1 MRLYDADAGEIRIGG
16 QRVEA
21 IPPEVLH
28 TKFGVVFQNDILFAD
43 TIAENIDFGRGL
55 SREQIEKAA
64 ACAQAMEFIQS
75 LPDGFEHRLTAKGT
89 NLSGGQK
96 QRLLIARALA
106 GDPEILILDDSSSA
120 LDYKTDSLL
129 RQALAREYPGV
140 TTIVIAQRVSSIL
153 HADHILVL
161 EEGRELGYGTHP
173 ELMESCELYR
183 EISRSQMGGGEV
195 A

>member
-1 MRLYDADAGEIRIGG
+1 MWSWPPRSAATRWMPTPCWMTVGLADRKNNF
-16 QRVEA
+16 
-21 IPPEVLH
+21 P
-28 TKFGVVFQNDILFAD
+28 
-43 TIAENIDFGRGL
+43 
-55 SREQIEKAA
+55 
-64 ACAQAMEFIQS
+64 AQ
-75 LPDGFEHRLTAKGT
+75 
-89 NLSGGQK
+89 LSGGEQ
-96 QRLLIARALA
+96 QRVSIARALA
-106 GDPEILILDDSSSA
+106 KNPKILLCDEPTGA

>member
-1 MRLYDADAGEIRIGG
+1 MRTGD
-16 QRVEA
+16 
-21 IPPEVLH
+21 
-28 TKFGVVFQNDILFAD
+28 GVIH
-43 TIAENIDFGRGL
+43 
-55 SREQIEKAA
+55 
-64 ACAQAMEFIQS
+64 S

-106 GDPEILILDDSSSA
+106 GNPEILILDDSSSA
-120 LDYKTDSLL
+120 LDYKTDALF
-129 RQALAREYPGV
+129 RHALATEFQGT
-140 TTIVIAQRVSSIL
+140 TTIVIAQRISSIL

-161 EEGRELGYGTHP
+161 EEGRELGYGTHE
-173 ELMESCELYR
+173 ELMDTCELYR

>member
-1 MRLYDADAGEIRIGG
+1 MRGHLLSPRGERR
-16 QRVEA
+16 QRSAKEA
-21 IPPEVLH
+21 PLWTLQLVAVSYTH
-28 TKFGVVFQNDILFAD
+28 
-43 TIAENIDFGRGL
+43 
-55 SREQIEKAA
+55 
-64 ACAQAMEFIQS
+64 

-106 GDPEILILDDSSSA
+106 GDPEILILDDSSRA
-120 LDYKTDSLL
+120 LAYKTDSLL

-153 HADHILVL
+153 PADHILVL